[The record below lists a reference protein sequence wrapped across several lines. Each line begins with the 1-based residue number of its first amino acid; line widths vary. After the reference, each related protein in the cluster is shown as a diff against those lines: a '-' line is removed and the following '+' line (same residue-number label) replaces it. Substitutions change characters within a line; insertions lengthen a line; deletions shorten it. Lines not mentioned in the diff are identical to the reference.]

1 MAHING
7 IESLWAMLKR
17 GHKGAD
23 HKFGVKHLDRYVLE
37 FSGRHNIR
45 ELDTID
51 QTESIVKNIE
61 GKRLKFEDLVSGEDG
76 RLN

>member
-7 IESLWAMLKR
+7 IESFWAMLKR
-17 GHKGAD
+17 AHKGTY
-23 HKFGVKHLDRYVLE
+23 HKFSVKHLDKYVLE

-45 ELDTID
+45 ELDTTY
-51 QTESIVKNIE
+51 QMESIVKNME

-76 RLN
+76 RLF